1 MKAKAPDAA
10 PKGTCARPFV
20 YRLILVILV
29 LEVGIRAP
37 FCQAA
42 GGPATESEASPTFDV
57 AAIHLHTPVP
67 HERSHIV
74 DSSGRF
80 ITVNVDLKS
89 IVQWAFD
96 VPASRIVA
104 GPAWINTQRFD
115 IEAKSESALDT
126 QPKYD
131 SSAARQQ
138 KRQMVQS
145 LLAAR
150 FNLVFHHETRELP
163 IYALEVM
170 KTGKKFQAMQTNN
183 FQVNIGRNYLQIEGG
198 ENTMTVLAESL
209 AEILDRVVIDKTGIL
224 GKYSVN
230 LKWTPDDAVSTGD
243 EAPPSIFTALQ
254 EQLGLKLESQKGP
267 VEVFV
272 IDKIEMPSEN

>member
-1 MKAKAPDAA
+1 MKVIALAAA
-10 PKGTCARPFV
+10 PFGTGVRSSLH
-20 YRLILVILV
+20 RLLLVILI
-29 LEVGIRAP
+29 LEVGAFAA
-37 FCQAA
+37 FCQTAEN
-42 GGPATESEASPTFDV
+42 PATESKASPTFDV

-67 HERSHIV
+67 HEHSHIV

-89 IVQWAFD
+89 ILQWAFD

-104 GPAWINTQRFD
+104 GPAWIGTQRFD

-131 SSAARQQ
+131 SAAARQQ

-145 LLAAR
+145 LLADR
-150 FNLVFHHETRELP
+150 FHLVFHHETRELP
-163 IYALEVM
+163 IYALEVT
-170 KTGKKFQAMQTNN
+170 KAGPKFQAKQTNN
-183 FQVNIGRNYLQIEGG
+183 SQVNSGRNYLQIEGG

-209 AEILDRVVIDKTGIL
+209 AEILDRVVVDETGIL

-230 LKWTPDDAVSTGD
+230 LKWTPDDAISSGD

-254 EQLGLKLESQKGP
+254 EQLGLKLESKKGP
-267 VEVFV
+267 VQVFV

>member
-1 MKAKAPDAA
+1 VKAKAALV
-10 PKGTCARPFV
+10 GICVRSSVF
-20 YRLILVILV
+20 RLLLVVLI
-29 LEVGIRAP
+29 LEVGTGA
-37 FCQAA
+37 FCQVAE
-42 GGPATESEASPTFDV
+42 GHATESKSSQTFDV
-57 AAIHLHTPVP
+57 VAIHLHTPAP

-89 IVQWAFD
+89 IIQWAFD

-131 SSAARQQ
+131 SEAARLQ
-138 KRQMVQS
+138 KRQMVQA
-145 LLAAR
+145 LLADR
-150 FNLVFHHETRELP
+150 FQLVFHHETRELP
-163 IYALEVM
+163 IFALEVL
-170 KTGKKFQAMQTNN
+170 KTGQKFQAMQTSN
-183 FQVNIGRNYLQIEGG
+183 FQVNTGRNYLQIEGG

-209 AEILDRVVIDKTGIL
+209 AEIMDRVVVDKTGIL
-224 GKYSVN
+224 GKYKVN

-267 VEVFV
+267 VGVFV

>member
-1 MKAKAPDAA
+1 MKAKAPIATRA
-10 PKGTCARPFV
+10 HPLVF
-20 YRLILVILV
+20 RLLLVILI
-29 LEVGIRAP
+29 LEMGTVAA

-42 GGPATESEASPTFDV
+42 EGPATESNASPTFDV

-89 IVQWAFD
+89 IIQWAFD

-131 SSAARQQ
+131 SAAARQQ

-145 LLAAR
+145 LLADR
-150 FNLVFHHETRELP
+150 FHLVFHHDTRELP
-163 IYALEVM
+163 IYALEVA
-170 KTGKKFQAMQTNN
+170 KAGPKFHAMQTNN
-183 FQVNIGRNYLQIEGG
+183 TQVNSGRNYLQIEGG

-209 AEILDRVVIDKTGIL
+209 AEVLDRVVIDKTGIL

-243 EAPPSIFTALQ
+243 EAPPSIFTSLQ